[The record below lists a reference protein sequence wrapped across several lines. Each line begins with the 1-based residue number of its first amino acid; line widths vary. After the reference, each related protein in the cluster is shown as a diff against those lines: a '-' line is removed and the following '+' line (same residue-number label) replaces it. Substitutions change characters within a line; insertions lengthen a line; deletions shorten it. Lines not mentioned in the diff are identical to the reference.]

1 MYKSIHFFVF
11 FHENRHFGVLSGLF
25 YISSKK
31 LFLSYVTG
39 VNRSF
44 LCKFVSIEYPYNPVE
59 AMSIF
64 KDRIEAV
71 RAMMRSKG
79 WDAVI
84 VTGNDPHNS
93 EYSAARWHQV
103 AWLSGYTGEG
113 DLVITEDHA
122 GLWTDTRYFI
132 QASRQLPEA
141 GVELHKTRV
150 PGQVLIP
157 EWLAD
162 HFAEF
167 DEIRVAVD
175 GLCMTVSSVED
186 IQKTVG
192 EKIRFVN
199 APDMLEVLW
208 TDRPEIPQTP
218 IITLGPEQVG
228 WSREQKVRWMRK
240 WLADKGYDAIL
251 LTALDEIAWMLNVR
265 GQDVA
270 YNPVVMSY
278 LLVTQDNVLWFA
290 RKGPTPDE
298 DGETEDSFHEL
309 LADGVNIQEYSDVEA
324 ALSNLV
330 DGSYIK
336 TLFVDPATLNYNLC
350 SILKD
355 RSVVFGTSPVGLR
368 KSVKNDVEVAGM
380 KEAHLEDGIAVERF
394 LHWLQT
400 SIEAGDAVNEY
411 EASLKLHRFRS
422 EIEGFRGE
430 SFETISAYGPNAA
443 LPHYITPEEGSAEL
457 YAEGLYLCDSGGQF
471 LFGTTDITRTVP
483 LGPCSQLEK
492 EDYTLVLKG
501 HIALSK
507 AVFPK
512 GTAGCQLD
520 VLAREPLW
528 NAMRDFGHGTGHGVG
543 FYLNV
548 HEGPQDIRQNFNRQA
563 LLPGMITS
571 DEPGIYREG
580 KFGVRHEN
588 LILCVDA
595 GVNDF
600 GHWLRFEPLTLCHF
614 DTSILVKD
622 LLDRSEIDW
631 LNAYNERVFRTLSPR
646 LTPEVASW
654 LRQKTLPI

>member
-1 MYKSIHFFVF
+1 M
-11 FHENRHFGVLSGLF
+11 
-25 YISSKK
+25 
-31 LFLSYVTG
+31 TG

-64 KDRIEAV
+64 KERIEAV

-103 AWLSGYTGEG
+103 AWLTGYTGEG

-330 DGSYIK
+330 DGSYIR

-355 RSVVFGTSPVGLR
+355 RSIVFGTSPVGLR

>member
-1 MYKSIHFFVF
+1 M
-11 FHENRHFGVLSGLF
+11 
-25 YISSKK
+25 
-31 LFLSYVTG
+31 TG

-79 WDAVI
+79 WDVVI

-103 AWLSGYTGEG
+103 AWLTGYTGEG

-192 EKIRFVN
+192 EKSRFVN

-355 RSVVFGTSPVGLR
+355 RPVVFGTSPVGLR

-411 EASLKLHRFRS
+411 EASLKLHQFRS

-563 LLPGMITS
+563 LIPGMITS

>member
-1 MYKSIHFFVF
+1 
-11 FHENRHFGVLSGLF
+11 
-25 YISSKK
+25 
-31 LFLSYVTG
+31 
-39 VNRSF
+39 
-44 LCKFVSIEYPYNPVE
+44 
-59 AMSIF
+59 
-64 KDRIEAV
+64 
-71 RAMMRSKG
+71 MMRSKG
-79 WDAVI
+79 WDVVI

-132 QASRQLPEA
+132 QASRQLPAA

-157 EWLAD
+157 EWLAG
-162 HFAEF
+162 HFA
-167 DEIRVAVD
+167 DLGEICVAVD
-175 GLCMTVSSVED
+175 GLCMTASSVKD
-186 IQKTVG
+186 IQDAVG
-192 EKIRFVN
+192 EKVRFVN
-199 APDMLEVLW
+199 VPDMIEVFW

-218 IITLGPEQVG
+218 VITLGPEQVG
-228 WSREQKVRWMRK
+228 WSRGQKVRWMRR
-240 WLADKGYDAIL
+240 WLDEKGYDAIL

-309 LADGVNIQEYSDVEA
+309 IADGVNIQEYSDVET

-336 TLFVDPATLNYNLC
+336 ALFVDPATLNYNLYC
-350 SILKD
+350 ILKD
-355 RSVVFGTSPVGLR
+355 NSPQSIVFGTSPVGLR
-368 KSVKNDVEVAGM
+368 KSVKNDVEITGM
-380 KEAHLEDGIAVERF
+380 KEAHLEDGIAMERF

-400 SIEAGDAVNEY
+400 SVEAGDAINEY
-411 EASLKLHRFRS
+411 EASLKLHEFRS

-443 LPHYITPEEGSAEL
+443 LPHYVTPEEGSAEI
-457 YAEGLYLCDSGGQF
+457 YAEGLYLCDSGGQY
-471 LFGTTDITRTVP
+471 LFGTTDITRTIP

-528 NAMRDFGHGTGHGVG
+528 NAKRNFGHGTGHGVG

-548 HEGPQDIRQNFNRQA
+548 HEGPQDIRQNFNHQA
-563 LLPGMITS
+563 LIPGMITS

-595 GVNDF
+595 GENDF

-622 LLDRSEIDW
+622 LFDRSEVEW
-631 LNAYNERVFRTLSPR
+631 LNAYNERVYQTLSPR
-646 LTPEVASW
+646 LTQDVAAW

>member
-1 MYKSIHFFVF
+1 
-11 FHENRHFGVLSGLF
+11 
-25 YISSKK
+25 
-31 LFLSYVTG
+31 
-39 VNRSF
+39 
-44 LCKFVSIEYPYNPVE
+44 
-59 AMSIF
+59 MSIF
-64 KDRIEAV
+64 KERIESV

-113 DLVITEDHA
+113 DIVITEDHA

-132 QASRQLPEA
+132 QASKQLPAA
-141 GVELHKTRV
+141 GAELHKTRV

-162 HFAEF
+162 HFADC
-167 DEIRVAVD
+167 DEVCVAVD
-175 GLCMTVSSVED
+175 GLCVTASSVED
-186 IQKTVG
+186 IHKTVG
-192 EKIRFVN
+192 EKVRFVN
-199 APDMLEVLW
+199 VPDMLEVLW

-218 IITLGPEQVG
+218 VITLGVEQVG
-228 WSREQKVRWMRK
+228 WSREQKVRWLRK
-240 WLADKGYDAIL
+240 WMSERGYDAVL

-278 LLVTQDNVLWFA
+278 LLVTQDNVLWFV
-290 RKGPTPDE
+290 RKGPTPD
-298 DGETEDSFHEL
+298 DDSETDDSFHEL
-309 LADGVNIQEYSDVEA
+309 TADGVNIQEYSDVET

-330 DGSYIK
+330 DGNYIK
-336 TLFVDPATLNYNLC
+336 ALFVDPATLNYSLF
-350 SILKD
+350 SILNPAY
-355 RSVVFGTSPVGLR
+355 VVTGTSPVGLR
-368 KSVKNDVEVAGM
+368 KSVKNDVEIAGM
-380 KEAHLEDGIAVERF
+380 KEAHLEDGIAMERF

-400 SIEAGDAVNEY
+400 YVEAGDAINEY
-411 EASLKLHRFRS
+411 EASLKLHEFRS

-443 LPHYITPEEGSAEL
+443 LPHYVTPEEGSAEI
-457 YAEGLYLCDSGGQF
+457 YAEGLYLCDSGGQY
-471 LFGTTDITRTVP
+471 LFGTTDITRTIP

-492 EDYTLVLKG
+492 EDYTLVMKG

-528 NAMRDFGHGTGHGVG
+528 NAKRNFGHGTGHGVG

-563 LLPGMITS
+563 ILPGMITS

-595 GVNDF
+595 GENDF

-614 DTSILVKD
+614 DTSIIVKD
-622 LLDRSEIDW
+622 LLDRSEIEW
-631 LNAYNERVFRTLSPR
+631 LNAYNERVYRTLSPR
-646 LTPEVASW
+646 LPQEVAIW
-654 LRQKTLPI
+654 LRQKTLPYR

>member
-1 MYKSIHFFVF
+1 M
-11 FHENRHFGVLSGLF
+11 
-25 YISSKK
+25 
-31 LFLSYVTG
+31 TG

-103 AWLSGYTGEG
+103 AWLTGYTGEG

-141 GVELHKTRV
+141 GVELHKARV

-355 RSVVFGTSPVGLR
+355 RSIVFGTSPVGLR

-563 LLPGMITS
+563 LIPGMITS